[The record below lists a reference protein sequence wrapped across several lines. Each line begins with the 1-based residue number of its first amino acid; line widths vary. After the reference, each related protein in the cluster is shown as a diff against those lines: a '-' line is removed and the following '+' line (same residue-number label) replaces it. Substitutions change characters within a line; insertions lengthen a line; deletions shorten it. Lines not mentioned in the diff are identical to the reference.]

1 MRYIVTGGYGFIGS
15 AVVRQ
20 LIGAGHQVFNLDKKT
35 YAANPD
41 AIAGL
46 DVQNVRSGRARLCM
60 YVYYIRPPDHV
71 NIFISFI

>member
-20 LIGAGHQVFNLDKKT
+20 LTQAGHDVFNLDKKT

-41 AIAGL
+41 AVAGYS
-46 DVQNVRSGRARLCM
+46 VARPRRPRRAR
-60 YVYYIRPPDHV
+60 PPPRA
-71 NIFISFI
+71 